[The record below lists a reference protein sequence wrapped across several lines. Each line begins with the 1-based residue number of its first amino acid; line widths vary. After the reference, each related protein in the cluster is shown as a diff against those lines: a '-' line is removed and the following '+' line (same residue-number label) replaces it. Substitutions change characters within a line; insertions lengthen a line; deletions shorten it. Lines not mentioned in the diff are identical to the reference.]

1 MYPGLLE
8 ILARACS
15 APRRFKLGGGL
26 PANEWQSD
34 NADGVHGACRRFRP
48 YYGSGL
54 PRGPAWASY
63 AGAYALAFVRA
74 LPALFGAARTKASVN
89 GNAMNPG
96 STLPLL
102 ALSAVLAFVLFAPAP
117 ATADT
122 TAPTLQTVAVD
133 AQDGKI
139 LTLTFDEDLV
149 TPGANAL
156 SDLAFAFA
164 VQGFYHEGILIPNV
178 SPNGV
183 AVSGRTVTLTFGLA
197 AHPGRKLTVSYVGT
211 SSRASLRD
219 AQGNRVAS
227 FTRTVTPTA
236 SGAIAPVLTD
246 AVVAGTAL
254 TLIFDRNLDAGSAP
268 WGGRFVV
275 GCGTCVSTISRTRIP
290 GTGTAT
296 VSGKRVSVTLASA
309 VPQGESYYKVSYGKG
324 GDANPLRGASS
335 GPEVE
340 DIAEFFAWSDGT
352 PPALVE
358 GAVAGTSVT
367 LYYDKALDL
376 DSTPATADFT
386 VTAAS
391 NEQTLSSVSMS
402 ETAVTLTLAS
412 AVAGNQ
418 NVAVTYTAGT
428 NPIRGLAGNNAAN
441 LTNRQVTNR
450 GGADPGKPALA
461 TADPAVATGRLLTLT
476 YDQPFDADNV
486 PEREAFTV
494 LAPWLSV
501 AGVAVRGSK
510 VVLSLTESVFPC
522 TAAFAVS
529 YEKPAANTLRN
540 VWGTQADGFSEQA
553 VTNTRA
559 DDCDPNWVQDSRM
572 GSIILTARRPFAQ
585 DAEPR
590 AEWFTGAASGG
601 PVTVTEAAFSPD
613 DPREL
618 KLTLSRDT
626 TPDEAV
632 TVSYRRPAGE
642 PGLWDVDGNQLGDVV
657 DRPVANEAP
666 PAGPSAP
673 ESATFLG
680 TALTLTFDR
689 GGAGIV
695 IVDTPP
701 LVHGFTVDGLDSGS
715 MHPSA
720 VAMDNRT
727 VTLELGMGAEPGQTV
742 TVSYD
747 PDMVPN
753 TDPSPGFPEGRHNPL
768 RYTDGTLVEAF
779 SVPVTILAPK
789 PATGLSASFVSG
801 RTVDLSWTLPA
812 QPEGVIV
819 TAVKVHSTMTE
830 PGGEH
835 DTDVFARDGGT
846 DLGADATSQAWPI
859 IHGDFAFSFGV
870 RLVTNAGDADSQVVT
885 WSSDQEYQQAATGL
899 TASNATQTTVD
910 LAWTWPEQPAWV
922 AQLAADKIWSEVRQQ
937 EADGTWSTVAKLAS
951 DATAHT
957 VTGLSAGTAYS
968 FRIALRDGR
977 VNAESEPVSVTTP
990 SESPLTAAFIGIPV
1004 EHSGKELFAFEL
1016 RFSENFPG
1024 RLRYK
1029 LLRDEAFQVENG
1041 RVRVAKRM
1049 AKGQNQRW
1057 TISVRPAS
1065 HEDVVVTLPAATDC
1079 AAPGAVCTEAGR
1091 MLSNTV
1097 TVTVPGPAE
1106 APLTAAFIGMPA
1118 EHNGK
1123 ELFTFELRFSEN
1135 FPGRLRYKLLRD
1147 EAFQVENGRVQI
1159 AKRMAK
1165 GQNQRWT
1172 ISVRPAS
1179 HEDVVM
1185 TLPAATDCASPG
1197 AVCTE
1202 AGRRLSNT
1210 VTATVEGP
1218 AHLSVADARARE
1230 GVDEAVVFPVTLS
1243 RATPGE
1249 VTVAYATRNGT
1260 AKAGE
1265 DYERTRGTLTFAA
1278 GETEK
1283 TVSVPILD
1291 DALDE
1296 GRETFTLK
1304 LTGARGA
1311 AISDGEAIGTI
1322 ENSDPL
1328 QKMWLSR
1335 FGRTVADHVT
1345 GAVSDRL
1352 AAPLT
1357 GAQVTVGGQTVD
1369 LADVGD
1375 EARLGETLTAIARIM
1390 GAPSGPGPA
1399 NDDGWGPLGS
1409 GSPGS
1414 GPGQAGAGSWPGT
1427 GMGDRGSPALD
1438 GTTTRDITGREL
1450 LLGSAFHLARE
1461 GDGRAPGL
1469 AAWGRVTVGGFD
1481 GEAPADE
1488 GNVRIDG
1495 NVTTGILGADAEWGR
1510 MLAGVAVSVSEGE
1523 GTFAQPGVDSG
1534 SIESTMTTV
1543 SPYARVA
1550 LFDRITAWGLAG
1562 YGTGDMT
1569 IVQKA
1574 NEATGQSERITRT
1587 DLSMRLAAL
1596 GGRGALL
1603 TADENGGIDLA
1614 LKADGFFVET
1624 TSEAVSN
1631 EGDTSAD
1638 ASRVRLALEGSR
1650 AFQVGGGVFTP
1661 GLELGLR
1668 HDGGDAE
1675 TGTGVELGGRLSW
1688 ADPETGLG
1696 MDLNVRALVAHEDSK
1711 YREWGASGAVRLA
1724 PGERGRGLSFSL
1736 APTWGAPGSGVDRL
1750 WSARDARG
1758 LAPGGGDF
1766 EPESRLE
1773 GELGYGMALLG
1784 DRFTGTPNVGFGLSG
1799 AGARDYRI
1807 GWRFTSVVRGDP
1819 GFEVTLDATRREP
1832 ANDNGATP
1840 VEHGVMLRSAIRW

>member
-1 MYPGLLE
+1 MYRGLME
-8 ILARACS
+8 RLARFCF
-15 APRRFKLGGGL
+15 APRRFKPVGGQ
-26 PANEWQSD
+26 PANEWELE
-34 NADGVHGACRRFRP
+34 NTAGANGAWRRFRP
-48 YYGSGL
+48 YYGSAL
-54 PRGPAWASY
+54 PRGPARASH
-63 AGAYALAFVRA
+63 AGACALAAVRA
-74 LPALFGAARTKASVN
+74 LPALFGAARTEARVN
-89 GNAMNPG
+89 KNATNPRG
-96 STLPLL
+96 ALPLL
-102 ALSAVLAFVLFAPAP
+102 ALSAVLASMLFAAAP

-156 SDLAFAFA
+156 SDLVFAFA

-183 AVSGRTVTLTFGLA
+183 AVGGRTVTLTFGLA

-367 LYYDKALDL
+367 LYYDRALDL

-391 NEQTLSSVSMS
+391 TEQTASSVSMS

-428 NPIRGLAGNNAAN
+428 NPIRSVAGNNAAN

-450 GGADPGKPALA
+450 GGADPGKPVLA
-461 TADPAVATGRLLTLT
+461 TTDPAVATGRLLTLT

-501 AGVAVRGSK
+501 TGVAVRGSK

-529 YEKPAANTLRN
+529 YDKPAANTLRN

-666 PAGPSAP
+666 PAGPSGP
-673 ESATFLG
+673 ESATLLG
-680 TALTLTFDR
+680 TALTLTFDK

-701 LVHGFTVDGLDSGS
+701 LVHGFTVDGLGSGS
-715 MHPSA
+715 VHPSA
-720 VAMDNRT
+720 VAMDNGT
-727 VTLELGMGAEPGQTV
+727 VTLELGTGAEPGQTV

-747 PDMVPN
+747 PDLVPN

-768 RYTDGTLVEAF
+768 RYTDGTLVKAF

-789 PATGLSASFVSG
+789 PATGLSVSFVSG

-812 QPEGVIV
+812 QPAGVTV
-819 TAVKVHSTMTE
+819 TAVEVHGGMTSSGVTKAPDDISTW
-830 PGGEH
+830 G
-835 DTDVFARDGGT
+835 VLSLA
-846 DLGADATSQAWPI
+846 ADATSTTWSV
-859 IHGDFAFSFGV
+859 IHGDFTFYFRV
-870 RLVTNAGDADSQVVT
+870 RLVTNFGDLDSQVVS
-885 WSSDQEYQQAATGL
+885 WSSDQELQQPPTGL

-910 LAWTWPEQPAWV
+910 LAWMWPEQPAWV
-922 AQLAADKIWSEVRQQ
+922 AQMAADEIWTEVQQQ
-937 EADGTWSTVAKLAS
+937 EADETWSTVAKLAA

-968 FRIALRDGR
+968 FRITLADGA
-977 VNAESEPVSVTTP
+977 VIAPSKPVSVTTP
-990 SESPLTAAFIGIPV
+990 SEAPLTVAFIGMPA
-1004 EHSGKELFAFEL
+1004 EHHGKELFTFEL

-1041 RVRVAKRM
+1041 RVRVAKRA

-1057 TISVRPAS
+1057 MISVQPAS

-1097 TVTVPGPAE
+1097 TVTVPGLAV
-1106 APLTAAFIGMPA
+1106 APLTAALIGMPA

-1147 EAFQVENGRVQI
+1147 EAFQVENGRVQV
-1159 AKRMAK
+1159 AKRIAK

-1179 HEDVVM
+1179 HEDVVV

-1243 RATPGE
+1243 RAAPGE
-1249 VTVAYATRNGT
+1249 VTVEYATRNGT
-1260 AKAGE
+1260 AKAGK

-1283 TVSVPILD
+1283 TASVPILD

-1345 GAVSDRL
+1345 GAVSDHL
-1352 AAPLT
+1352 AGPLT
-1357 GAQVTVGGQTVD
+1357 GAQVTVAGQTVS
-1369 LADVGD
+1369 LAGTED
-1375 EARLGETLTAIARIM
+1375 EALIGQTLTSIVRIM
-1390 GAPSGPGPA
+1390 GAPEG
-1399 NDDGWGPLGS
+1399 LGQE
-1409 GSPGS
+1409 GNPGS
-1414 GPGQAGAGSWPGT
+1414 GFGAGRRQGT
-1427 GMGDRGSPALD
+1427 GFGVAES
-1438 GTTTRDITGREL
+1438 TTVDSAPGREITGREL
-1450 LLGSAFHLARE
+1450 LLGSAFHLATE
-1461 GDGRAPGL
+1461 SDGGAPGL

-1495 NVTTGILGADAEWGR
+1495 DVTTGILGVDAEWGR

-1523 GTFAQPGVDSG
+1523 GTFDQPAVDSG

-1543 SPYARVA
+1543 SPYARVN
-1550 LFDRITAWGLAG
+1550 LSDRLSAWGLAG

-1569 IVQKA
+1569 IVQAA
-1574 NEATGQSERITRT
+1574 NEATGQPERITRT

-1603 TADENGGIDLA
+1603 TADANGGFDLA

-1631 EGDTSAD
+1631 EGETSAD

-1650 AFQVGGGVFTP
+1650 ALRMGDGVLTS

-1675 TGTGVELGGRLSW
+1675 TGTGVEFGGRVSWTDTDSGLSME
-1688 ADPETGLG
+1688 AS
-1696 MDLNVRALVAHEDSK
+1696 VRTLISHEDSD
-1711 YREWGASGAVRLA
+1711 YEEWGVSGSIRFD
-1724 PGERGRGLSFSL
+1724 PGAAGQGLSLSL
-1736 APTWGAPGSGVDRL
+1736 APTWGTQSGGVDRL

-1758 LAPGGGDF
+1758 LARSGGAF
-1766 EPESRLE
+1766 EPTSRLE
-1773 GELGYGMALLG
+1773 GELCYGMALPGGFL
-1784 DRFTGTPNVGFGLSG
+1784 GTPNVGFAMSG
-1799 AGARDYRI
+1799 GAPEVRV
-1807 GWRFTSVVRGDP
+1807 GWRLAPARAA
-1819 GFEVTLDATRREP
+1819 GFEINLDATRRES
-1832 ANDNGATP
+1832 AILDGADAAP
-1840 VEHGVMLRSAIRW
+1840 VEHGVLLRGTVRW